1 MTTGKLHFYI
11 TLLFMAT
18 ALASCDDDNFG
29 TSPSQTLTFSTDTI
43 RLDTLFATVPSATA
57 SFWAYNKSGDGIRC
71 TSVRQERGNQSGF
84 RVNVDGAYL
93 GPSAGYALSDIEL
106 RKNDSMRVF
115 VEATLPQTSTTDPTA
130 IEDNIVFTLENG
142 RQQKVNLNAFA
153 WNAQIEHNMHIKRDT
168 VLPGTALPL
177 VIYGDLEVDKDAT
190 LTIEAGTT
198 IYFHG
203 NAGMNIHGR
212 LVCKGTPENPVVL
225 RGDRLDHMF
234 SYLPYDRVSGQWNG
248 IHFFEESYDN
258 IIESAD
264 IHSTYD
270 GIVIDSAAVDH
281 TTLSM
286 HNSIVHNCQGYG
298 IKTTNAVVDIT
309 NCQITNTLDDCLF
322 ADGGKVDINAST
334 LAQFYPFDSQRGAAL
349 RISAVSHPLLSLNC
363 RNSIVTG
370 YADDCFMA
378 VSDKDSDNANNFLF
392 SNCLMRTPEV
402 QTDDSVKFKHVVYED
417 VSDTVSCGRHNFVL
431 VDGDRQQYDFHLREK
446 AAAIGIADKATM
458 PETDLSGH
466 KRDDAPDAGAYE
478 FVPAKKEDE

>member
-1 MTTGKLHFYI
+1 MTTGKFHFYI
-11 TLLFMAT
+11 TLLFMAAT
-18 ALASCDDDNFG
+18 LASCDDDSFG
-29 TSPSQTLTFSTDTI
+29 SSPSQALTFSNDTI
-43 RLDTLFATVPSATA
+43 RLDTLFATVPSATT

-106 RKNDSMRVF
+106 RKNDSIRIF
-115 VEATLPQTSTTDPTA
+115 VEATLPKTYNPDPTA

-153 WNAQIEHNMHIKRDT
+153 WDAEIMHNPHITRNT
-168 VLPGTALPL
+168 VFIGTTLPF

-190 LTIEAGTT
+190 LVIEAGAT

-203 NAGMNIHGR
+203 NASINVHGR
-212 LVCKGTPENPVVL
+212 LVCRGTPENPVVL

-248 IHFFEESYDN
+248 IHFYEESYDN
-258 IIESAD
+258 VIENTD

-281 TTLSM
+281 TKLTM
-286 HNSIVHNCQGYG
+286 ENSIVHNCQGYG
-298 IKTTNAVVDIT
+298 IKTTNALLKLT
-309 NCQITNTLDDCLF
+309 NCQITNTLNDCLY
-322 ADGGKVDINAST
+322 ADGGNVDINAST

-349 RISAVSHPLLSLNC
+349 RISAVSHPLVSFNC
-363 RNSIVTG
+363 RNSIITG

-378 VSDKDSDNANNFLF
+378 VSDKESDNANNFLF

-402 QTDDSVKFKHVVYED
+402 LTDDSVKFKHVVYED
-417 VSDTVSCGRHNFVL
+417 VSDTISCGRYNFVL
-431 VDGDRQQYDFHLREK
+431 VDGDKQQYDFHLKEK

-458 PETDLSGH
+458 PQTDLSGN
-466 KRDDAPDAGAYE
+466 KRDDKPDAGAYE